1 MPQRRSTPAIG
12 SAVVL
17 GLQLAVCPL
26 AHASPQTDCG
36 TVTYPRTGH
45 TGTVHIAAGD
55 ISCADA
61 TAVIRRYFNDPT
73 LTREG
78 NTESAQFD
86 GWGCA
91 NPTATAAALEGYST
105 RCDRG
110 GVQIQVRSTGS

>member
-1 MPQRRSTPAIG
+1 MLQRRSTLAIG

-17 GLQLAVCPL
+17 GMQLTACPL

-36 TVTYPRTGH
+36 TVIYPQSGRTGI
-45 TGTVHIAAGD
+45 VHIAAGD

-61 TAVIRRYFNDPT
+61 TAVIRRYLNDPT

-91 NPTATAAALEGYST
+91 SPTATAAALDGYST

-110 GVQIQVRSTGS
+110 GVQIQVRPTGT